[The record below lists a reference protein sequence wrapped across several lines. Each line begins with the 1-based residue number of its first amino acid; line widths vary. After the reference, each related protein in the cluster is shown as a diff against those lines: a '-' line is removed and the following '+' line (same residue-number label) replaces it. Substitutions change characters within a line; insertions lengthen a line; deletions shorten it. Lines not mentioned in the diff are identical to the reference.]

1 MEDIT
6 IYPVY
11 IADLEIV
18 EDMLYTLRQKVN
30 SPKVLKDIDK
40 RLMSIE
46 RKFRDFHASLPNV

>member
-11 IADLEIV
+11 IEDLEIV